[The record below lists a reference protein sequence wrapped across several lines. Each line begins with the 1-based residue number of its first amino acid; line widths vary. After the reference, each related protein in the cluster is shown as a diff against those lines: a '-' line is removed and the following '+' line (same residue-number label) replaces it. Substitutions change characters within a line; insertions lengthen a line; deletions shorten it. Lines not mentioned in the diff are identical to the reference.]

1 MNNIIPL
8 ILLIFSLLPAQ
19 LRACT
24 CEEGKGPQS
33 YFEAANQIFVG
44 KVIGVNSNW
53 ISGGMKYTFLVEKT
67 WKRGADS
74 LLVVNTGWDYE
85 CGYQFEEGKTYL
97 VYGTKKFSLKTDA
110 CMGNK
115 VLKEAEADL
124 VFLGEGNLPRKSVA
138 VPIAGWGMGIM
149 VLGAMIFLA
158 FVILRK
164 KGTTKI

>member
-1 MNNIIPL
+1 MHKIILL
-8 ILLIFSLLPAQ
+8 ILLFFSFPPSQLL
-19 LRACT
+19 ACS
-24 CEEGKGPQS
+24 CEEGKVAQN

-44 KVIGVNSNW
+44 QVIGVNSNW

-85 CGYQFEEGKTYL
+85 CGYQFEKGKKYL
-97 VYGTKKFSLKTDA
+97 VYGIKKFSLRTDA

-115 VLKEAEADL
+115 LIEEAEVDL
-124 VFLGEGNLPRKSVA
+124 QFLGEGNLPRKSIA

-164 KGTTKI
+164 KGKS